1 MSRAH
6 DLLPI
11 PDRSRPEEPMPGM
24 TLTDAHRATVEVE
37 ERFVPGPPGEP
48 DVRLVITR
56 PREASG
62 PLPILFQIH
71 GGAFCLMHPESFA
84 AMEANWALNHR
95 CIVVSV
101 DYRLAPE
108 HPFPAG
114 PEDCYAAFCWV
125 GEHVAELGGRPGPI
139 VVTGASA
146 GGALAAALTLMVRD
160 RGGPEI
166 AYQALMI
173 PVTDD
178 RLQTPSIAQ
187 ADLSNP
193 GFNGPAAEGMWLHY
207 LGEDYDRGKTS
218 PYAAPARATDFS
230 DLPPA
235 FIQTNGLDPLR
246 DEGIQYALALLSAG
260 IEVELYNCPGAYHGA
275 DPLDP
280 RTAMRA
286 YETYEAALHAAL
298 HPDA

>member
-6 DLLPI
+6 ELLPI
-11 PDRSRPEEPMPGM
+11 PDRSLPEEPMPGM
-24 TLTDAHRATVEVE
+24 ALTDEHRAAVSIE
-37 ERFVPGPPGEP
+37 ERFVPGPPGAP
-48 DVRLVITR
+48 DVRLVIYR
-56 PREASG
+56 PKEAEG

-84 AMEANWALNHR
+84 AMEAGWAMRHR
-95 CIVVSV
+95 CLVVSV

-108 HPFPAG
+108 HPFPAA

-125 GEHVAELGGRPGPI
+125 GAHAAELGGAPGPI

-146 GGALAAALTLMVRD
+146 GGALAAALTMMVRD
-160 RGGPEI
+160 RGGPGI

-178 RLQTPSIAQ
+178 RLRTPSIAQ
-187 ADLSNP
+187 ADAATP

-207 LGEDYDRGKTS
+207 LGEDHDRSTTS

-230 DLPPA
+230 GLPPA
-235 FIQTNGLDPLR
+235 LIQTNGLDPLR
-246 DEGIQYALALLSAG
+246 DEGIEYALSLLAAG
-260 IEVELYNCPGAYHGA
+260 VQVELYNCPGAYHGA
-275 DPLDP
+275 DPLDA
-280 RTAMRA
+280 RTAARA
-286 YETYEAALHAAL
+286 YETFEAALGAAL
-298 HPDA
+298 HPAG